1 MNAIASHALDH
12 SRTRVAD
19 TESQPEADATRAA
32 LADLIERISEHRDRT
47 AFIKIYEHFAPR
59 VKSMLMGKGLQA
71 SAADDVLQEIMLAVW
86 NKAVSYDRNKS
97 AVSTWIF
104 TIARNKSIDR
114 LRREQRHQATSD
126 EPDLRADEGMT
137 ATDEVFLDE
146 RKKAVHEALSALS
159 PEQKEVVLLSFQKG
173 LAHSEIADQ
182 FDLPLGT
189 VKSRI
194 RNALRHLRTQLGEFE
209 PRPEQCFDA

>member
-12 SRTRVAD
+12 SRTQVAD

>member
-194 RNALRHLRTQLGEFE
+194 RNALRHLRKQLGEFE